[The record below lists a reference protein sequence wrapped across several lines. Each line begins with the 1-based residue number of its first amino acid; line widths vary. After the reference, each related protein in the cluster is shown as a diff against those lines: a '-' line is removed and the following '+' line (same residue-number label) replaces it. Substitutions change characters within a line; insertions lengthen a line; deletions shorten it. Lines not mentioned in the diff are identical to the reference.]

1 MRINLYFRL
10 ATALAAAFAA
20 AWSGS
25 LAADRTVDTDCAD
38 SVVIDSTRY
47 AVPSPWCGHA
57 LDSGEWAEPA
67 GLKKLPDDLCYQGL
81 GIYVDSGAAEAFV
94 RMADSAAA
102 DSVRLTVQSGY
113 RSPRYQRK
121 IIVKRMR
128 EGKSF
133 AEVARY
139 VAPPG
144 YSEHHTGRA
153 MDVVCRGG
161 VKTAFAASVC
171 YPWLKENASRFGFY
185 ETYPEH
191 SPDGIPWEPWHW
203 TYHPGSAPDG
213 DAR

>member
-1 MRINLYFRL
+1 MCMAVAII
-10 ATALAAAFAA
+10 AWAAFAA
-20 AWSGS
+20 DDQTRS
-25 LAADRTVDTDCAD
+25 DPVCAD

-57 LDSGEWAEPA
+57 VDSGEWAEPA
-67 GLKKLPDDLCYQGL
+67 DLKRLPERLCYQEFR
-81 GIYVDSGAAEAFV
+81 IYVDSSAATAFV

-102 DSVRLTVQSGY
+102 DDIGLMVQSGY

-121 IIVKRMR
+121 VIVKRMK

-153 MDVVCRGG
+153 MDVVCSGG
-161 VKTAFAASVC
+161 AKTAFAASSC
-171 YPWLKENASRFGFY
+171 YPWLKENASRFGFF
-185 ETYPEH
+185 ETYPRE
-191 SPDGIPWEPWHW
+191 SPGGIPWEPWHW
-203 TYHPGSAPDG
+203 MYHPDSMQNG
-213 DAR
+213 DTR